1 MPFSTDINTLLEEV
15 RVRFADTPEVVDVV
29 EQCGE
34 NLATILTGKQEPLE
48 LYVALAQKRPTQT
61 PQDLNQKL
69 SLYEYYKGI
78 IQASLEQVVKLLP
91 PDVNLRILEIGG
103 GKGIATEVLLPILP
117 SKQTNYTFTDVGG
130 LFLQLAEQKF
140 SAYPFVEYRLLNI
153 EQPPSQQGY
162 STHSFDIVVAVNVLH
177 VTRNMAQTLEHVR
190 SLLAPGG
197 FFLIW
202 EITQPQI
209 EFDMTDGLL
218 MNPLEDEQRS
228 QGNPFL
234 SKEQWE
240 EALCEHGFVE
250 VVALSETEAF
260 GHDVLVAQASTSPD
274 LSASS
279 AFTLLL
285 EQKKAE
291 QMHQDSLNKKADI
304 ADWFYI
310 PSWKR
315 SMLPQ
320 PLDSKVQATQPRCW
334 LVFTDECG
342 LGDKM
347 VQHLELYGHE
357 VITVKVG
364 EQFARKNKS
373 SQQAYTINPRQRD
386 DYDALFKDLL
396 ALNKV
401 PNAIVHLWSVTPNL
415 HTELSIESLEK
426 FEYLGFYSL
435 LFLTQAL
442 NENNQTHSLEIA
454 IVSNNMQEVTS
465 SETLCPEKAL
475 ILGPCKVIPMEYPNI
490 TCRSIDIDI
499 VIPSDESW
507 QEEQFIKEL
516 LNELCAQ
523 TSDQV
528 IAYRGHHRW
537 VQDFQPIRLDGRV
550 EGNARLREEG
560 VYLITGGLGGIGL
573 VLAEYI
579 AQTVHPKL
587 ILLGRSAFPGR
598 HEWSEWLSTHARQD
612 SISCKIHKLQA
623 IEALG
628 AEVMVLSADV
638 ANPEQMSVVIKK
650 VNQQFG
656 QINGVIHAA
665 AVPGGGM
672 IQLKTREATATAL
685 APKVAGTIVL
695 DLLFQDTK
703 LDLFVLCSSQSSF
716 RGTPGMVDYTAE
728 NTFLDA
734 FAHYS
739 VYQHNRFTI
748 SINWDRWNNLGM
760 ATAVEAR
767 HQQITG
773 EALTAGMTTSEGIE
787 AFRRILC
794 SNTVSQVIVSTQDF
808 QGLIQP
814 QDSVKSLSEELAQ
827 LSQAKQTY
835 PRPNLGNAYV
845 APRNEVE
852 QTLADIWQQL
862 LGIGQVGIYDN
873 FFELGGD
880 SLFATMLVSR
890 LCKTFEVELPY
901 QSFFKAPTI
910 AQLAEVLIQK
920 LTDQSDRDVLVAAL
934 ADIEQLSED
943 DVQTLLVS
951 EKRLIEVK
959 GSNE

>member
-1 MPFSTDINTLLEEV
+1 MMPPLAFTYAANSRLWGESEKLL
-15 RVRFADTPEVVDVV
+15 
-29 EQCGE
+29 
-34 NLATILTGKQEPLE
+34 
-48 LYVALAQKRPTQT
+48 
-61 PQDLNQKL
+61 QDFNQNLNQKL
-69 SLYEYYKGI
+69 SFEEYCNGI
-78 IQASLEQVVKLLP
+78 IRASLEQVVKLLP

-103 GKGIATEVLLPILP
+103 GNGIATEVLLPILP

-140 SAYPFVEYRLLNI
+140 SAYPFVEYRLLDI
-153 EQPPSQQGY
+153 ERPPTEQGY
-162 STHSFDIVVAVNVLH
+162 STHCFDVVIAVNVLH
-177 VTRNMAQTLEHVR
+177 VTRNMAQTLDHVR

-197 FFLIW
+197 FLLIW

-218 MNPLEDEQRS
+218 MNPLEDEERS

-234 SKEQWE
+234 SKQQWE
-240 EALCEHGFVE
+240 EALCERGFVE
-250 VVALSETEAF
+250 VVVLSEIEAF
-260 GHDVLVAQASTSPD
+260 GHDVLVAQASTAGD
-274 LSASS
+274 LSAPP
-279 AFTLLL
+279 AFTMLV
-285 EQKKAE
+285 EQKKAD
-291 QMHQDSLNKKADI
+291 QMPQVSLNKKADI

-320 PLDSKVQATQPRCW
+320 PLDLKVQATQPGCW
-334 LVFTDECG
+334 LVFADECG
-342 LGDKM
+342 LGEKM
-347 VQHLELYGHE
+347 VEGLDLDGHE

-364 EQFARKNKS
+364 EQFGKKNKS
-373 SQQAYTINPRQRD
+373 SQWAYTINPRQRD
-386 DYDALFKDLL
+386 DYNALFKELL
-396 ALNKV
+396 ALNKT
-401 PNAIVHLWSVTPNL
+401 PNKIVYLWSVTPNL
-415 HTELSIESLEK
+415 HTKLSIDSLEK
-426 FEYLGFYSL
+426 SEYLCFYSL

-442 NENNQTHSLEIA
+442 NDNNQTHSLEIA

-475 ILGPCKVIPMEYPNI
+475 LLGPCKIIPIEYPNI
-490 TCRSIDIDI
+490 SCRSIDID
-499 VIPSDESW
+499 IPSDESW
-507 QEEQFIKEL
+507 QEEQLIKGL
-516 LNELCAQ
+516 LNELYAQ

-528 IAYRGHHRW
+528 IAYRGYHRW

-550 EGNARLREEG
+550 EGNPRLREGG

-573 VLAEYI
+573 ALAEYI
-579 AQTVHPKL
+579 AQTVHVKL
-587 ILLGRSAFPGR
+587 ILLGRSAFPDR
-598 HEWSEWLSTHARQD
+598 DEWSQWLSTHDEQD
-612 SISCKIHKLQA
+612 SVSCKIHKLQV

-628 AEVMVLSADV
+628 AEVMVVSANV
-638 ANPEQMSVVIKK
+638 ANFEQMSAVIKK
-650 VNQQFG
+650 ANQQFG

-672 IQLKTREATATAL
+672 IQLQTKEVAATAL
-685 APKVAGTIVL
+685 APKVVGTIVL
-695 DLLFQDTK
+695 DLLFKDVK
-703 LDLFVLCSSQSSF
+703 LDFFVLCSSQSSF
-716 RGTPGMVDYTAE
+716 LGVPGMVDYTAE

-739 VYQHNRFTI
+739 VYQYNRFTI

-760 ATAVEAR
+760 AIAVEAR
-767 HQQITG
+767 HKQITG

-808 QGLIQP
+808 QRLIQT
-814 QDSVKSLSEELAQ
+814 QDSAQSFSEELAQ
-827 LSQAKQTY
+827 QNQVKQTY

-880 SLFATMLVSR
+880 SLFATMAVSR
-890 LCKTFEVELPY
+890 LCKTFEVKLPY

-910 AQLAEVLIQK
+910 AQLAEALIQK
-920 LTDQSDRDVLVAAL
+920 LIEQSDRDVLVAAL
-934 ADIEQLSED
+934 ADIEQLSKD
-943 DVQTLLVS
+943 
-951 EKRLIEVK
+951 EV
-959 GSNE
+959 